1 MPQTREIWRGVLLL
15 AVLATP
21 APLAGQVVLTSD
33 AGAFNNYTWRGVTMT
48 NKLVVQPDAYLSVPG
63 GGGSAI
69 LGVWGNIDAG
79 RYDDPVKDLSEGGG
93 TAGFDA
99 TEIDVWAEYG
109 HPLGSTFSGTLGG
122 LLYLFPNEAGLTN
135 EANRTFEVYGKL
147 QATGLPL
154 APKVAAYLDVAKV
167 NGLYL
172 ETSLTHTL
180 SRLKGF
186 PITFGALAGW
196 SAGQALNRSDPTEV
210 ANFASDGLTH
220 LDLSAT
226 GALAAGPVTLA
237 PTAHLVIPSN
247 AFAEVT
253 RPGVTHDLKGWLG
266 LTLTW
271 AKPLTPAPITQQ

>member
-1 MPQTREIWRGVLLL
+1 MQQPGEIWRGVVLL
-15 AVLATP
+15 AALAGP

-33 AGAFNNYTWRGVTMT
+33 AGAFNNYTWRGVTLT
-48 NKLVVQPDAYLSVPG
+48 NKLVVQPDAYLTVPAG
-63 GGGSAI
+63 GGAAV
-69 LGVWGNIDAG
+69 LGAWGNIDAG
-79 RYDDPVKDLSEGGG
+79 RYDDPVNDLSEGGG
-93 TAGFDA
+93 TAGFNA

-109 HPLGSTFSGTLGG
+109 HPLGSTFTGTLGG

-135 EANRTFEVYGKL
+135 EVNRTFEVYGKL

-172 ETSLTHTL
+172 ETSVAHTL
-180 SRLKGF
+180 GGIKGF

-196 SAGQALNRSDPTEV
+196 SAGQAVNADNVTEI

-220 LDLSAT
+220 VDLSAT

-247 AFAEVT
+247 GFADVT
-253 RPGVTHDLKGWLG
+253 RPGVTHDVKGWLG

-271 AKPLTPAPITQQ
+271 SKPLSPAPVTRE